1 MWEEDASFECRRY
14 DERMAF
20 FIIIFG
26 IPLLSQF
33 VSSQMRKRF
42 VQFSNQPVSYSG
54 REIAEMMLAD
64 HGINHVRVI
73 STAGQLTDHYD
84 PVQDTVNLSQPVYEQ
99 RNVAA
104 AAVAAHECGHAVQD
118 ATQYSLLM
126 ARTKMVPIL
135 KMSNLAVPVLCFG
148 GAGVTEMVGMHGTA
162 LLCGLG
168 FGLPAL
174 FSLITL
180 PVEFDASRRALDW
193 MEQSGLT
200 RGDQF
205 ANAKKSLFWAAMTYV
220 VAALGSIIQAWYFAK
235 MFVGPSRSR

>member
-1 MWEEDASFECRRY
+1 ML
-14 DERMAF
+14 F
-20 FIIIFG
+20 FLIVIC
-26 IPLLSQF
+26 IPLISQF
-33 VSSQMRKRF
+33 FSSQMRKRF
-42 VQFSNQPVSYSG
+42 VQFSNEPVPWSG

-64 HGINHVRVI
+64 HGITHVRVI

-84 PVQDTVNLSQPVYEQ
+84 PMKDTVNLSQPVYEQ

-135 KMSNLAVPVLCFG
+135 KLSNIAMPVLFFG
-148 GAGVTEMVGMHGTA
+148 GASVTEILGMHGTA
-162 LLCGLG
+162 LLCGVG

-174 FSLITL
+174 FSLMTL

-193 MEQSGLT
+193 MEQP
-200 RGDQF
+200 
-205 ANAKKSLFWAAMTYV
+205 V
-220 VAALGSIIQAWYFAK
+220 
-235 MFVGPSRSR
+235 